1 MQKTPQTGILLLF
14 DDLDGT
20 VSETQYWRFVFLCF
34 ADMREKP
41 STDRAFMILW
51 T

>member
-20 VSETQYWRFVFLCF
+20 ETQYRRFVLLCF

-41 STDRAFMILW
+41 SSDRAFMILW